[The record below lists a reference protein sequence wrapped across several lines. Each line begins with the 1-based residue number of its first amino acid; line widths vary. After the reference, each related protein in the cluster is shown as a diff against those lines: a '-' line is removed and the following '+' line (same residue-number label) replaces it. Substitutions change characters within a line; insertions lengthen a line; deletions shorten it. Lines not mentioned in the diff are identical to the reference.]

1 MPQRD
6 IFERWRNITANHA
19 RKTRQV
25 FGEHRVALMRH
36 GRAALL
42 TGREIFL
49 RLQHLSALQMAHLGR
64 KAFNRRCDDTKRR
77 KIHRMTV
84 ARNDLSRD
92 GLHRKAKLGCNMCLN
107 FRIYVG
113 EGANCARNSAS
124 SDFSTGGYQT
134 FATASKFGICLRQFH
149 AKGHRLCVNAM
160 AAADGWREFMLHCTG
175 LYSR

>member
-1 MPQRD
+1 
-6 IFERWRNITANHA
+6 
-19 RKTRQV
+19 
-25 FGEHRVALMRH
+25 MRH

-49 RLQHLSALQMAHLGR
+49 RLKHLSALQMAHLGR
-64 KAFNRRCDDTKRR
+64 KAFNRRRDNTKCG

-92 GLHRKAKLGCNMCLN
+92 GLHRKAKLGCNMCLH
-107 FRIYVG
+107 FRIDIS
-113 EGANCARNSAS
+113 EGADCTRNSAS
-124 SDFSTGGYQT
+124 SDFSARSDQT
-134 FATASKFGICLRQFH
+134 FATAGKFGICLRQFH
-149 AKGHRLCVNAM
+149 AKGHRLCVDAM